1 MTLKH
6 CLLSLPL
13 LLVSFQST
21 ANEPVLDSLPTEDDY
36 LADIPI
42 VLSASRLSQPES
54 EASTTISVITREMI
68 DASTA
73 KNVPD
78 LLRMVPGFQ
87 VGYFNGNVPVVT
99 YHGMT
104 EQYSRRIQVLI
115 DGRSIY
121 TPTFGGVLWSSLPIT
136 LDEIERIEITRGPN
150 ASTYGSNSFFAVVSI
165 KTFNA
170 YDTQGNYL
178 RVIRGDNH
186 RHQTLFRVGAQTDN
200 ADYRVTL
207 SHRGDDGHDIAADSN
222 DEDLLKLRLDY
233 NLSDQSQIS
242 YQAGI
247 NSKDYLKEA
256 NNSSPIHEY
265 TTDTYYHHIKWEK
278 TLDESSSLSL
288 QYYFN
293 HYKLVD
299 QTLSFVL
306 DGDDIEIS
314 PNNTFNDA
322 LALLSQPDLD
332 PFQVL
337 IDESNI
343 AERHDFELNYYYN
356 PNEFIRTVSGFSLR
370 QDSVVSERLF
380 DTKEEFLTDISRLF
394 GHVEWRINQD
404 LILNTGLM
412 IENHEIS
419 DTSYSPRIS
428 LIQKLTPKQSLRFGI
443 SSATRSPSTVEES
456 VNAIYYPSLTISGTG
471 ICSTAIYPFIFS
483 AGFDCVAGTDDIIP
497 IPIFSANGGLDFE
510 HITSTE
516 IGYHGELLNNRL
528 TMDVKI
534 FYDEVTD
541 LIVLGENSQ
550 SATLHGLEYALK
562 YSPNSRYNFYFNY
575 AYLKIEDKNPD
586 GITLEEN
593 YENTAPEN
601 SYGFTLFARFNK
613 NYSGSV
619 EYINVGEMFWADVSS
634 PVEAYDILN
643 LKIIRSVKIKK
654 STLKTSLILRN
665 ISGDYNDYGEYSNI
679 TESTMSSR
687 VILDLQLLN
696 F

>member
-1 MTLKH
+1 MTFKL
-6 CLLSLPL
+6 CFLSIAL

-21 ANEPVLDSLPTEDDY
+21 ANEPVLDSLLTEDDY
-36 LADIPI
+36 LAEIPI

-73 KNVPD
+73 KNVPN

-87 VGYFNGNVPVVT
+87 VGYFDGNVPVVT

-121 TPTFGGVLWSSLPIT
+121 TPTFGGVLWGSLPIT

-165 KTFNA
+165 KTYNA

-178 RVIRGDNH
+178 RVIRGNNH

-207 SHRGDDGHDIAADSN
+207 SHRGDDGHDVAADSN
-222 DEDLLKLRLDY
+222 DEELLKLRLDY

-247 NSKDYLKEA
+247 NSKEYLKEA
-256 NNSSPIHEY
+256 NNSAPIHEY

-278 TLDESSSLSL
+278 TLDENSSLSL

-293 HYKLVD
+293 HYQLID
-299 QTLSFVL
+299 QVLSFPL
-306 DGDDIEIS
+306 TADDIDLTGL
-314 PNNTFNDA
+314 P
-322 LALLSQPDLD
+322 LD

-337 IDESNI
+337 VDESNL
-343 AERHDFELNYYYN
+343 AERHDFEVNYYVN
-356 PNEFIRTVSGFSLR
+356 PTESIRTVSGFSLR
-370 QDSVVSERLF
+370 QDSVISERLF
-380 DTKEEFLTDISRLF
+380 DTKDELMTDISRLF

-404 LILNTGLM
+404 FILNTGLM
-412 IENHEIS
+412 IEDHEVS

-428 LIQKLTPKQSLRFGI
+428 LIHKLTPKQSLRIGI
-443 SSATRSPSTVEES
+443 SSATRAPSAVEES
-456 VNAIYYPSLTISGTG
+456 INAIYYPSLTISGTG
-471 ICSTAIYPFIFS
+471 ICSTAFYPFILG
-483 AGFDCVAGTDDIIP
+483 AGFDCVASTDDIIP
-497 IPIFSANGGLDFE
+497 IPVFVTNGGLDFE

-541 LIVLGENSQ
+541 LIVLESNDSFENSQ
-550 SATLHGLEYALK
+550 SVTLHGLEYALK
-562 YSPNSRYNFYFNY
+562 YSPNRRFNIYFNY
-575 AYLKIEDKNPD
+575 AYLKIEDEAPT
-586 GITLEEN
+586 GVTLDETFAN
-593 YENTAPEN
+593 SAPEH
-601 SYGFTLFARFNK
+601 SYGLTLFAKFNK
-613 NYSGSV
+613 SYSGTI
-619 EYINVGEMFWADVSS
+619 EYINVGEMYWMDVSTT
-634 PVEAYDILN
+634 PVEDYDILN
-643 LKIIRSVKIKK
+643 LKLTRSVKLKK
-654 STLKTSLILRN
+654 SILKASLILRN
-665 ISGDYNDYGEYSNI
+665 VSGDYNDYGEYSNI

>member
-1 MTLKH
+1 MVFKL

-13 LLVSFQST
+13 LLVSFHSS
-21 ANEPVLDSLPTEDDY
+21 ANESALDSLLTEDDY

-78 LLRMVPGFQ
+78 LLRLVPGFQ
-87 VGYFNGNVPVVT
+87 VGYFDGNVPVVT

-121 TPTFGGVLWSSLPIT
+121 TPTFGGVLWGSLPIT

-178 RVIRGDNH
+178 RLIRGDNH
-186 RHQTLFRVGAQTDN
+186 RHQTLFRVGAQTDK
-200 ADYRVTL
+200 ADYRITL
-207 SHRGDDGHDIAADSN
+207 SHRGDDGYDIAADSN

-233 NLSDQSQIS
+233 SLSDQSQVS

-247 NSKDYLKEA
+247 NSKEYLKEA
-256 NNSSPIHEY
+256 NNTAPIHEY
-265 TTDTYYHHIKWEK
+265 STDIYYHHIKWEK

-293 HYKLVD
+293 HYQLID

-306 DGDDIEIS
+306 TADDIGLTGL
-314 PNNTFNDA
+314 P
-322 LALLSQPDLD
+322 LD

-337 IDESNI
+337 VDESNI
-343 AERHDFELNYYYN
+343 AERHDFEMNYYYN
-356 PNEFIRTVSGFSLR
+356 PTESIRTVSGFSFR

-380 DTKEEFLTDISRLF
+380 DTKDEFMTDISRMF
-394 GHVEWRINQD
+394 GHIEWRINQD
-404 LILNTGLM
+404 FILNTGLM
-412 IENHEIS
+412 IEDHEVS
-419 DTSYSPRIS
+419 ETSYSPRIS
-428 LIQKLTPKQSLRFGI
+428 LIQKLTPKQSLRFGV
-443 SSATRSPSTVEES
+443 SSATRAPSAVEES
-456 VNAIYYPSLTISGTG
+456 INAIYYPSLTVSGTG
-471 ICSTAIYPFIFS
+471 ICSTAFYPLILG
-483 AGFDCVAGTDDIIP
+483 AGFDCLAGTDNIIP
-497 IPIFSANGGLDFE
+497 IPVFVTNGGLDFE

-541 LIVLGENSQ
+541 LIVLESNDSFENSQ
-550 SATLHGLEYALK
+550 SATLQGLEYALK
-562 YSPNSRYNFYFNY
+562 YSPNRRFNIYFNY
-575 AYLKIEDKNPD
+575 AYLKIEDDAPAST
-586 GITLEEN
+586 TLEEIFAN
-593 YENTAPEN
+593 SAPEH
-601 SYGFTLFARFNK
+601 SYGLTLFAKFNK
-613 NYSGSV
+613 RYSGSI
-619 EYINVGEMFWADVSS
+619 EYINVGEMYWMDVSRA

-643 LKIIRSVKIKK
+643 LKLIHSVKLKK

-665 ISGDYNDYGEYSNI
+665 VSGGYNDYGEYNNI
-679 TESTMSSR
+679 TESSMSSR